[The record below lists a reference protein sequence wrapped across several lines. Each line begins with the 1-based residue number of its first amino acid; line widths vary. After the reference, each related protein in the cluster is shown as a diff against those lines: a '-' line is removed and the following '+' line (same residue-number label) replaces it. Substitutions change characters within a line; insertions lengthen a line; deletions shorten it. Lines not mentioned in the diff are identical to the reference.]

1 MNNMSN
7 YAKLVADSAKHM
19 LPMLRQKKLDNLG
32 IIRLPNKMFKTA
44 ITYDDKFVVFLAKPF
59 TKTLRN
65 LYGENGCS
73 VRAYVL
79 EDGIEPDDIR
89 WSNEPS
95 IVYNYCSGE
104 TANEVVA
111 LITAVMEYMGYNK
124 FSYLN
129 IDYDPI
135 HVCDS
140 IDINMDRVLK
150 MYKDVLKGRKW
161 K

>member
-1 MNNMSN
+1 MSN
-7 YAKLVADSAKHM
+7 YARLVLDSAKHM
-19 LPMLRQKKLDNLG
+19 LPRKKLDNLG
-32 IIRLPNKMFKTA
+32 IIKLPNNMFKTA
-44 ITYDDKFVVFLAKPF
+44 ITYEDKLVVFLAKPF
-59 TKTLRN
+59 TKSQRN

-95 IVYNYCSGE
+95 VVYDHCSCE
-104 TANEVVA
+104 TVNEVVA
-111 LITAVMEYMGYNK
+111 LITAVMEYMGYDK

-150 MYKDVLKGRKW
+150 MYKDVLKGKRLK
-161 K
+161 

>member
-1 MNNMSN
+1 MINMSN
-7 YAKLVADSAKHM
+7 YAKLVLDSAKHM
-19 LPMLRQKKLDNLG
+19 LPRRKLDNLG
-32 IIRLPNKMFKTA
+32 IIRLPSNMFKTV
-44 ITYDDKFVVFLAKPF
+44 ITYDDKLVVFLAKPF
-59 TKTLRN
+59 TKSLRN

-79 EDGIEPDDIR
+79 EDGIEPFDIK
-89 WSNEPS
+89 WSDEPS
-95 IVYNYCSGE
+95 MVYNYCSGE
-104 TANEVVA
+104 TTNEVVA
-111 LITAVMEYMGYNK
+111 LITAVMEYMGYDK

-150 MYKDVLKGRKW
+150 MYKDVQKGKKW